1 MNEFKIERINSADTL
16 DRCAE
21 ILVETYNSKPWNDQ
35 WTKEVALDKLTIYFN
50 TPKFIGWTASKN
62 GQIIGCCVGNI
73 EPYFTGDYYYLKDMF
88 VLPTSQKLGIGANF
102 MRTIK
107 QHLDSINVKMII
119 LFTEQQHFPF
129 NFYQKTGFAEMDGM
143 RMMIFNNSEQ

>member
-1 MNEFKIERINSADTL
+1 MIEIIIEKITTADTL

-21 ILVETYNSKPWNDQ
+21 ILVEAYNSEPWNDQ

-50 TPKFIGWTASKN
+50 TPKFIGWTASNN

-88 VLPTSQKLGIGANF
+88 VLPLSQKRGIGAKL
-102 MRTIK
+102 MTTLT

-119 LFTEQQHFPF
+119 LFTGQQYFPF

-143 RMMIFNNSEQ
+143 RMMVLDNSDQ

>member
-1 MNEFKIERINSADTL
+1 MSDIKIERINTADTL

-21 ILVETYNSKPWNDQ
+21 ILVESYNSELCNDQ

-62 GQIIGCCVGNI
+62 GQIIGCCVCNI

-88 VLPTSQKLGIGANF
+88 VLPTSQKLGIGSSF
-102 MRTIK
+102 MTTIK
-107 QHLDSINVKMII
+107 QVLASINVKMII
-119 LFTEQQHFPF
+119 LFTGQQHFPF
-129 NFYQKTGFAEMDGM
+129 NFYQKIGFEEMDGM
-143 RMMIFNNSEQ
+143 RMMILDNSEQ

>member
-1 MNEFKIERINSADTL
+1 MHEVKIERINKADTL

-21 ILVETYNSKPWNDQ
+21 ILVEAYNSEPWNDQ

-50 TPKFIGWTASKN
+50 TPKFIGWTASYN

-88 VLPTSQKLGIGANF
+88 VLPTSQKLGIGSTF
-102 MRTIK
+102 ISTIK
-107 QHLDSINVKMII
+107 KYLNSINVKMII
-119 LFTEQQHFPF
+119 LFTSQQHFPF
-129 NFYQKTGFAEMDGM
+129 AFYQKTGFAEMDGM
-143 RMMIFNNSEQ
+143 RMMILNNNEQ